1 MWELPGLGSDTMS
14 PALAGGFFATEP
26 AAKLPFVYFCLYVC
40 CLRRL
45 TKENIGIIYV
55 REYFACNLYWEF
67 YGVMSYG

>member
-1 MWELPGLGSDTMS
+1 MWDLPGLGSDPMS

-26 AAKLPFVYFCLYVC
+26 ATKLPFVYFCLYVC

-45 TKENIGIIYV
+45 TKENICIIYV
-55 REYFACNLYWEF
+55 KEYFAYNLYWEF